1 MGQSMER
8 DQLTRKL
15 AVILHADVVGS
26 TSLVQ
31 QDEALAHKRIRN
43 AFNQFSETI
52 AAYGGIAHEIRG
64 DALVAEFERS
74 SDAVTAAIAF
84 QTSNEKSTASIEDNV
99 RPFMRIGISMGE
111 VIIDDNTITG
121 AGVVLAQR
129 LEQLAQPGGVVVQG
143 AVSETV
149 PTRMPFEFESLG
161 EQMLKGFDQ
170 PVRAFTASLRS
181 GEELPAPEGGATLR
195 IEKPMILQ
203 LPDQPSI
210 AVLPFT
216 SMSNDPEQEFF
227 SDGITEDIITELSKV
242 SALMVIARST
252 TFIYKGES
260 VDVKQVGHDLGVR
273 YVLEGSVRKSGNR
286 VRITAQLIDAST
298 NQHIWAER
306 YDRELEDIFSL
317 QDEIMREIVSAL
329 DIEILTGEQSRFW
342 SDGTNNLQA
351 WEYHRQARDLSTRYR
366 SENHPEI
373 IRLCQRALEFDPDYS
388 AAWHLLAGC
397 YFHIEDDTSYPD
409 AERKQAGTL
418 SKEYLEKSLKCD
430 PSNPHARSLQA
441 MCYLS
446 AREFDKAVSNTNDA
460 VTMAPNHAN
469 IIASS
474 AMVLTKCGQP
484 ELGLQRIR
492 KAIRLCPVCPPMW
505 YLVMLGQVC
514 RVLGKV
520 DESIEAYREMVSRDP
535 DHIEGHIGLAGI
547 LSESGKIE
555 QARASTAEVLRI
567 NPEFSIDRYFSNIAY
582 RDQAIVMGFAEAL
595 RKAGLPE

>member
-1 MGQSMER
+1 
-8 DQLTRKL
+8 
-15 AVILHADVVGS
+15 
-26 TSLVQ
+26 
-31 QDEALAHKRIRN
+31 
-43 AFNQFSETI
+43 
-52 AAYGGIAHEIRG
+52 
-64 DALVAEFERS
+64 
-74 SDAVTAAIAF
+74 
-84 QTSNEKSTASIEDNV
+84 
-99 RPFMRIGISMGE
+99 
-111 VIIDDNTITG
+111 
-121 AGVVLAQR
+121 
-129 LEQLAQPGGVVVQG
+129 
-143 AVSETV
+143 
-149 PTRMPFEFESLG
+149 
-161 EQMLKGFDQ
+161 
-170 PVRAFTASLRS
+170 
-181 GEELPAPEGGATLR
+181 
-195 IEKPMILQ
+195 MILQ

-216 SMSNDPEQEFF
+216 NMSNDPEQEFF

-242 SALMVIARST
+242 SALMVIARNT
-252 TFIYKGES
+252 TFVYKGES
-260 VDVKQVGHDLGVR
+260 VDVKQVGHNLGVR

-286 VRITAQLIDAST
+286 VRITAQLIDAPT
-298 NQHIWAER
+298 NLHIWAER

-329 DIEILTGEQSRFW
+329 DIEILAGEQSRFW

-351 WEYHRQARDLSTRYR
+351 WEYHRQARDLYNRYR

-388 AAWHLLAGC
+388 AAWQLLAGC
-397 YFHIEDDTSYPD
+397 YFHIEDDTSYSD

-520 DESIEAYREMVSRDP
+520 DESIEAYSEMVSRDP

-555 QARASTAEVLRI
+555 QARASSAEVLRI

-582 RDQAIVMGFAEAL
+582 RDQAVIMRFAEEL

>member
-1 MGQSMER
+1 MEKE
-8 DQLTRKL
+8 QLSRKL

-26 TSLVQ
+26 TLLVQ
-31 QDEALAHKRIRN
+31 KNETLAHERIQAVFR
-43 AFNQFSETI
+43 QFSETI
-52 AAYGGIAHEIRG
+52 NSYGGITRELRG
-64 DALVAEFERS
+64 DALVAEFERA
-74 SDAVTAAIAF
+74 SDAVPAALAF
-84 QTSNEKSTASIEDNV
+84 QVINGDFNSKLGDDIQ
-99 RPFMRIGISMGE
+99 PQLRIGISLGE
-111 VIIDDNTITG
+111 VIIADNTITG

-129 LEQLAQPGGVVVQG
+129 LEQLAEPGGAVVQG
-143 AVSETV
+143 ALSETI
-149 PTRMPFEFESLG
+149 PARMPFKFDSLG
-161 EQMLKGFDQ
+161 EQVLKGFDQ
-170 PVRAFTASLRS
+170 PVRAFAVKLQP
-181 GEELPAPEGGATLR
+181 GEELPEPEISTTPHKADSTALE
-195 IEKPMILQ
+195 ISDK
-203 LPDQPSI
+203 PSI

-216 SMSNDPEQEFF
+216 NMSNDPEQEFF
-227 SDGITEDIITELSKV
+227 SDGITEDIITELSKI
-242 SALMVIARST
+242 SALMVIARNT
-252 TFIYKGES
+252 TFVYKGES
-260 VDVKQVGHDLGVR
+260 VDVKQVGHNLGVR

-286 VRITAQLIDAST
+286 VRITAQLIDAPT
-298 NQHIWAER
+298 GQHIWAER

-329 DIEILTGEQSRFW
+329 DIEILAGEQSRFW

-351 WEYHRQARDLSTRYR
+351 WEYLRQARDLSNHYR

-373 IRLCQRALEFDPDYS
+373 IRLSQRALEFDPDYS

-409 AERKQAGTL
+409 AERNQAGKL

-430 PSNPHARSLQA
+430 PYNPHARSLQA
-441 MCYLS
+441 MCYLT

-474 AMVLTKCGQP
+474 ATVLTKCGQP

-492 KAIRLCPVCPPMW
+492 KAIRLCPVYPMW
-505 YLVMLGQVC
+505 YLVSLGQVC

-520 DESIEAYREMVSRDP
+520 DDSIEAYSEMVSRDP

-567 NPEFSIDRYFSNIAY
+567 NPEFSIDRYISNIAY
-582 RDQAIVMGFAEAL
+582 RDQAIVMGFAEGL